1 MGGWDFLHFFLSWPL
16 FDATDAGPLPN
27 AILVPNAMPVP
38 DAVPVPNAMPVPNS
52 MPLADAVP
60 LGTYLAHAVYLS
72 ILWLIISLQSGNMTD
87 EPYYLV
93 AWNQL
98 MLPADPVSVIHGPH
112 SCDHIIWSCCR
123 HWQTGSCW
131 AAMLKWKP
139 CNTRLAH
146 YTRMSVI
153 VFTWLR
159 WKSWNSKMSHWR
171 HMQPW
176 RKGWSVI
183 WNHLNAGSQRFQS
196 GLHS

>member
-1 MGGWDFLHFFLSWPL
+1 MGWVLESTEKEICDGLRYLGSWAKQGVPCDRSSLKLSCPEI
-16 FDATDAGPLPN
+16 FV
-27 AILVPNAMPVP
+27 IL
-38 DAVPVPNAMPVPNS
+38 S
-52 MPLADAVP
+52 I
-60 LGTYLAHAVYLS
+60 YLS
-72 ILWLIISLQSGNMTD
+72 ILWLIITLQSGNMTD

-93 AWNQL
+93 ARNQL
-98 MLPADPVSVIHGPH
+98 MLPADPVSVIHGRH
-112 SCDHIIWSCCR
+112 SCDHISWSCCR

-139 CNTRLAH
+139 CNTSLAH
-146 YTRMSVI
+146 HTRMPVI
-153 VFTWLR
+153 VFTWRR
-159 WKSWNSKMSHWR
+159 WRSWNSKMSHWR